1 LPLIETDAAKLGVV
15 LDQLISNAL
24 KFTAAGHVE
33 VSVHDIPERREV
45 VFRVDDTG
53 PGIAPDDLPTIFDAF
68 RQVDASLTREHGGSG
83 LGLALVKHYVL
94 LLGGR
99 IEVESHLGAGTRFI
113 VTLPYRARHSAAD
126 AHADAERESAS
137 DDTAH
142 AA

>member
-1 LPLIETDAAKLGVV
+1 
-15 LDQLISNAL
+15 
-24 KFTAAGHVE
+24 
-33 VSVHDIPERREV
+33 
-45 VFRVDDTG
+45 
-53 PGIAPDDLPTIFDAF
+53 
-68 RQVDASLTREHGGSG
+68 
-83 LGLALVKHYVL
+83 VKHYVL